1 MDIFC
6 FQGTQMSK
14 TAVKGHS
21 SVAVSKGH
29 ISQWLLPRNTTIKG
43 SSKGYNSQRLLP
55 RGTTLKGCMD
65 SVLVAKLLTTVLNAK
80 CCMQERSKDKGKMP
94 LNEQV
99 WQCLSGALGQRLEK
113 SSVCLMYCLY
123 IWNRRKTWH
132 FFGKLIVHLL
142 NKIFTVR
149 KQNFAHLGLL
159 GISFSVRGQ
168 CRQTHQNVYLHLLA
182 NRVRT

>member
-1 MDIFC
+1 MSAEEQMDIFC

-21 SVAVSKGH
+21 SVVVSKGH

-113 SSVCLMYCLY
+113 SSVCLMYY
-123 IWNRRKTWH
+123 VFTYGTE
-132 FFGKLIVHLL
+132 GKRG
-142 NKIFTVR
+142 IFWQINCAFT
-149 KQNFAHLGLL
+149 KQD
-159 GISFSVRGQ
+159 
-168 CRQTHQNVYLHLLA
+168 LHS
-182 NRVRT
+182 